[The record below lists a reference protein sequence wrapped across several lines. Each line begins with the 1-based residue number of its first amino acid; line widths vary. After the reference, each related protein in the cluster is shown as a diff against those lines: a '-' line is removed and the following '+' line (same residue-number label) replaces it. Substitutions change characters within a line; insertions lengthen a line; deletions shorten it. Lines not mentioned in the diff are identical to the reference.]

1 MGVFFFLYIF
11 FIYLWIAAS
20 GGILTI
26 DNLVK

>member
-1 MGVFFFLYIF
+1 MGVFFIYIF
-11 FIYLWIAAS
+11 FIYLWIATS

>member
-1 MGVFFFLYIF
+1 MGVFFIYIF